1 MANEIVNAADKT
13 VLAVDDDKDIL
24 ALVQYALRSEGYRV
38 LIARDGEQ
46 ALKTVREQSPDLI
59 VMDVMMPEI
68 SGFQVLRQI
77 KEDEATQAIP
87 VIMLTAKDEESD
99 ILSGWLRGAD
109 LYMTKPFDPWELI
122 ANINRVFMEINQSEA
137 EYS

>member
-1 MANEIVNAADKT
+1 MANEMVNPADKT

-24 ALVQYALRSEGYRV
+24 ALVEYALHSEGYRV
-38 LIARDGEQ
+38 LIASDGEQ

-77 KEDEATQAIP
+77 KEDEATQQIP

-122 ANINRVFMEINQSEA
+122 ANVNRVFMEMNQDDME
-137 EYS
+137 

>member
-1 MANEIVNAADKT
+1 MASETMDATQKT

-24 ALVQYALRSEGYRV
+24 ALVEYALRNEGYRV
-38 LIARDGEQ
+38 LSARDGSQ
-46 ALKTVREQSPDLI
+46 ALKMVREHAPDLI

-68 SGFQVLRQI
+68 SGFAVLREI
-77 KEDEATQAIP
+77 KEDQATQDIP

-122 ANINRVFMEINQSEA
+122 ANVNRVFMEMKRD
-137 EYS
+137 

>member
-1 MANEIVNAADKT
+1 METLDATQKT

-24 ALVQYALRSEGYRV
+24 ALVEYALRSEGYRV
-38 LIARDGEQ
+38 LSAHDGQQ
-46 ALKTVREQSPDLI
+46 ALQMVQENAPDLI

-122 ANINRVFMEINQSEA
+122 ANVNRVFMEMGQSDED
-137 EYS
+137 YL

>member
-1 MANEIVNAADKT
+1 MANETIDATQKT

-24 ALVQYALRSEGYRV
+24 ALVTYALRSEGYRV
-38 LIARDGEQ
+38 LSARDGSQ
-46 ALKTVREQSPDLI
+46 ALKMVREHAPDLI

-68 SGFQVLRQI
+68 SGFAVLREI
-77 KEDEATQAIP
+77 KEDQATQEIP

-122 ANINRVFMEINQSEA
+122 ANVNRVFMEMEQD
-137 EYS
+137 